1 MRVALL
7 ATASGICIAG
17 LVTCL
22 ATPSEAQELSN
33 DWHPAP
39 VLRQGMA
46 NFPESYMAQLF
57 QPFRASTGPDRVLRQ
72 EDIER
77 LKQIAAARQ
86 RASGVATFF
95 SSDLDGDGHL
105 TLGEFK
111 DAQEQSWYETSI
123 DTSSVLGKRF
133 AKLDLDGDGT
143 VTFEEAK
150 AAAEKPTQAE
160 SGRDVAGRLQ
170 QLLDVDPN
178 HDGTLTAAELEQ
190 LGRAAFAY
198 YDRDKDG
205 VLSKAERAVVS
216 GENSQDN
223 EVLQRKEE
231 VARCMF
237 PRAAGHEDVFFV
249 NAMGG
254 TGALSSVS
262 LVGQDEVTETAEIVV
277 GPGETPLYIVA
288 LSRSPTIWR
297 VTGDAKRV
305 TRLVAMSPAKAAG
318 VTGLPKDAVTLL
330 AGTDCISNRLTDR
343 PSAAQATAVAFED
356 AIGSPVRG
364 MIDSPRVSMK
374 LPSDATAPEK
384 TPARRTAVLPPPMPP
399 RWDEDPYK
407 ILRSRR
413 PGGLVEID
421 AASVVASADVA
432 PYEVPP
438 LEFGLMKLLQDGSIE
453 AKGRQFYTIRKPI
466 ARLPAGLGRGNLY
479 VFDLAPGVEPPSNL
493 VNRPR
498 LLPLATPR
506 P

>member
-1 MRVALL
+1 MR
-7 ATASGICIAG
+7 ATVSGICIAG
-17 LVTCL
+17 LFTCL
-22 ATPSEAQELSN
+22 ATPSEAQELPN
-33 DWHPAP
+33 GWRPAP
-39 VLRQGMA
+39 ALRQGMTS
-46 NFPESYMAQLF
+46 FPESYIAQLF
-57 QPFRASTGPDRVLRQ
+57 QPFRASAGPDRVLKQ

-86 RASGVATFF
+86 RASGVTTFF
-95 SSDLDGDGHL
+95 SSDLDGDGRL
-105 TLGEFK
+105 TLAEFK

-123 DTSSVLGKRF
+123 DISSELGKRF

-143 VTFEEAK
+143 VTLEEAK
-150 AAAEKPTQAE
+150 AAAEKLGQAE

-170 QLLDVDPN
+170 QLLAVDPN
-178 HDGTLTAAELEQ
+178 QDGTLTAAELEQ

-205 VLSKAERAVVS
+205 VLSKAERTAVS
-216 GENSQDN
+216 AENSQDD
-223 EVLQRKEE
+223 EILRRKQE

-237 PRAAGHEDVFFV
+237 PRAAGQEDVFFV
-249 NAMGG
+249 NAYGV
-254 TGALSSVS
+254 GALSSVS

-277 GPGETPLYIVA
+277 EPGETPLYIVA
-288 LSRSPTIWR
+288 LARSPTIWR

-305 TRLVAMSPAKAAG
+305 TRFVAMSPAKAAG
-318 VTGLPKDAVTLL
+318 VTGLPKDTVTLL
-330 AGTDCISNRLTDR
+330 PGTNCISNRLTDR

-356 AIGSPVRG
+356 AIGSLVRG

-384 TPARRTAVLPPPMPP
+384 MPARRTAVLPPPMPP
-399 RWDEDPYK
+399 RWDEDPLK
-407 ILRSRR
+407 SLRSRR

-421 AASVVASADVA
+421 AASVVASADVT

-466 ARLPAGLGRGNLY
+466 ARLPAGLGKGNFY
-479 VFDLAPGVEPPSNL
+479 IFDLAPGIEPPSNL
-493 VNRPR
+493 FNRPR
-498 LLPLATPR
+498 LPPLPTLR